1 MKETPSSFVQ
11 VQILPP
17 VRALFQEARPGPPG
31 DVSEGHPTR
40 TCQRPG
46 ASDSPGRLAPSRAM
60 SVYSPTSGKEDPVA
74 DEETRTE
81 CSTHSGEGCDG
92 THASVQEIHVET
104 EQKPETD

>member
-1 MKETPSSFVQ
+1 
-11 VQILPP
+11 
-17 VRALFQEARPGPPG
+17 
-31 DVSEGHPTR
+31 
-40 TCQRPG
+40 
-46 ASDSPGRLAPSRAM
+46 M